1 MILLRYKKT
10 YEKIAMGLLSY
21 MPGDKTVKKLQE
33 SIHQYETDDSWQL
46 YLSKKDD
53 DFIGLIGIELG
64 EEDYTLHHLSVN
76 PSFRGEGIGQE
87 MVMKLQ
93 ALLSD
98 KVCIG
103 TEDTNLFIQKCK
115 PKNEGLNN

>member
-46 YLSKKDD
+46 YLLKKMRTSDRFD
-53 DFIGLIGIELG
+53 WHRIRGRKLYITAYFCQSILPRGRDRPRYGIEVA
-64 EEDYTLHHLSVN
+64 S
-76 PSFRGEGIGQE
+76 
-87 MVMKLQ
+87 
-93 ALLSD
+93 AL
-98 KVCIG
+98 
-103 TEDTNLFIQKCK
+103 
-115 PKNEGLNN
+115 P

>member
-33 SIHQYETDDSWQL
+33 WIQRYETDDSWQL
-46 YLSKKDD
+46 YLLKKDE

-64 EEDYTLHHLSVN
+64 EEDYTLQHLSVN

-93 ALLSD
+93 ALFPD
-98 KVCIG
+98 KTCIG
-103 TEDTNLFIQKCK
+103 TEETDLFIQKCK
-115 PKNEGLNN
+115 PKEEGSD